1 MSTFTVSCL
10 RGSSLPLPH
19 PGNNRNICH
28 FMGKTRAPGG
38 NGFSNYSSDSVTGLA
53 FKRPYCRENDSL
65 QGGHCLLPSSWKGMA
80 DHVPPRLSRGSVAT
94 VLTVAL
100 PNCHGRKLS
109 SRARAEE
116 GRPPQTR
123 GPRFSTPV
131 YTGRYLRGGQRE
143 LGELTSLSQHAS
155 GAVSTHAAEGWGGH
169 SLVPWSPLEPAPR
182 CGRMS
187 VPL

>member
-1 MSTFTVSCL
+1 MITFTVSCL

-28 FMGKTRAPGG
+28 FMGKMEAPGG

-109 SRARAEE
+109 SRTRAEE

-123 GPRFSTPV
+123 GSRFSTPV
-131 YTGRYLRGGQRE
+131 YTEGVRGTHFTFPACQWCRIHACRRR
-143 LGELTSLSQHAS
+143 LGWPQSR
-155 GAVSTHAAEGWGGH
+155 AVVSI
-169 SLVPWSPLEPAPR
+169 EPAPR